1 MPVNK
6 KHPIAVGKEN
16 NDETQNIALLMA
28 VTCVRNTIIEKYHAA
43 GKITDD
49 EMAAFN
55 REVANKLFT
64 FMTYM
69 RGTQEDFNDFIQLVS
84 LNYPTNWDKPE
95 LDKDLVGALAL
106 FRKRIK

>member
-1 MPVNK
+1 M
-6 KHPIAVGKEN
+6 N
-16 NDETQNIALLMA
+16 NDGTQNIALLMA
-28 VTCVRNTIIEKYHAA
+28 VTCVRNTVIEKYHAA

-69 RGTQEDFNDFIQLVS
+69 RGKEADWNDFIQLVGR
-84 LNYPTNWDKPE
+84 NYPTNWDRPK
-95 LDKDLVGALAL
+95 LDDDLVRALAL
-106 FRKRIK
+106 FRERVHQ